1 MGTNISM
8 TTTTSIEGREDNAI
22 SGNIILRTTDFVVP
36 EKVKPSIKE
45 SDDISKEKSI
55 EEELKNECGHSKVG
69 TMHIYSS
76 RSRVVRLSKNNSDK
90 TIKMERAI
98 MLPCLD
104 PRSVMSMSRTKPA
117 ASGSNKRTD

>member
-36 EKVKPSIKE
+36 EKVKRSTKE

-69 TMHIYSS
+69 TMHIYS
-76 RSRVVRLSKNNSDK
+76 
-90 TIKMERAI
+90 
-98 MLPCLD
+98 
-104 PRSVMSMSRTKPA
+104 
-117 ASGSNKRTD
+117 G